1 MRVSTTILLIIA
13 SLALLAAILLTERFL
28 PSTEDAK
35 QAKLYPLTL
44 LGDEIDGIELD
55 VEGVKTILVRQG
67 GVWRITEPQAD
78 RADPD
83 QVALLLKGLKE
94 TTWIEVIKQGEIDK
108 SAWRKT
114 GLEKPTTS
122 LKLLATGRTVAE
134 AWIGSAGALEGT
146 TYMTTSTKAG
156 EKVHR
161 LARCDASP
169 LLRNQPNAWRD
180 SKLVRFKPERVLKF
194 SLGNAGSII
203 EMARTPPEGRW
214 AMVKPFQTYGKDEAV
229 ENLLST
235 VLNLKVDT
243 VTESDPLSALPG
255 DLPTGDQIEMTLEL
269 AGEKTPLKITIQ
281 KPLPDAKTTT
291 ARISDRSSVFTATSD
306 SLADLMSQPNDLRD
320 DKLARIKEKDLEEI
334 VIESISHPDVILK
347 RQNDSWYLLRHGKLE
362 PANGNRL
369 EIMLEALTTHRI
381 REFSSDSA
389 SDLVSYGLTRPFLS
403 LVWKK
408 TDKSQEKLN
417 FGQDGEGGVFANL
430 EKQSFVYRVAA
441 GVLAAFPTDPVKWKG
456 LHPLRFTLFALRRI
470 SLQGGTSPSVD
481 LDFNQD
487 SAQWSGSI
495 AGQDITAM
503 IDRAKADKLAAA
515 MANFQVQDWAT
526 DRTEAVKALATPALS
541 FVVTL
546 GVPGEPAAPLTQRT
560 VRLSPTQAG
569 ADTAIYYGQLD
580 GDPDVF
586 FVTREYLR
594 ELMAP
599 VLKKAP

>member
-13 SLALLAAILLTERFL
+13 SLALLAAILLTERFV
-28 PSTEDAK
+28 PSTAEAER
-35 QAKLYPLTL
+35 AKLYPLTL

-55 VEGVKTILVRQG
+55 VEGVKTLLARQG
-67 GVWRITEPQAD
+67 GVWRMTEPQAD

-83 QVALLLKGLKE
+83 LVASLLKGLKE
-94 TTWIEVIKQGEIDK
+94 TTWIEVIKPGEIDK

-122 LKLLATGRTVAE
+122 LKLFAIGKIVAE
-134 AWIGSAGALEGT
+134 AWVGSAGALEGT
-146 TYMTTSTKAG
+146 TYMTTATKGG

-161 LARCDASP
+161 LARCEVAP
-169 LLRNQPNAWRD
+169 LLRNQSNAWRD
-180 SKLVRFKPERVLKF
+180 SKLVRFKPERVLKI
-194 SLGNAGSII
+194 SLSNSGSII

-214 AMVKPFQTYGKDEAV
+214 AMIKPFQTHGKDEAI

-235 VLNLKVDT
+235 ILNLKVDT
-243 VTESDPLSALPG
+243 VTETDPLSTLPG
-255 DLPTGDQIEMTLEL
+255 DLATGDQIEITLEV
-269 AGEKTPLKITIQ
+269 AGEAAPLKISIQ
-281 KPLPDAKTTT
+281 KPLPEAKSTI
-291 ARISDRSSVFTATSD
+291 ARISDRSSIFTATSD
-306 SLADLMSQPNDLRD
+306 SLSDLMSQPNDL
-320 DKLARIKEKDLEEI
+320 ARVKEKDLDEI
-334 VIESISHPDVILK
+334 VIESISHPDVVLK
-347 RQNDSWYLLRHGKLE
+347 RQNDSWYLMRHGKLE

-389 SDLVSYGLTRPFLS
+389 SDLASYGLTRPFLS
-403 LVWKK
+403 LIWKK

-417 FGQDGEGGVFANL
+417 FGQSGDGGVFANL

-481 LDFNQD
+481 LDFNQET
-487 SAQWSGSI
+487 AQWSGSI

-503 IDRAKADKLAAA
+503 IDRAKADKLASA

-526 DRTEAVKALATPALS
+526 DRTEAVKALAAPALS

-546 GVPGEPAAPLTQRT
+546 GVPGEPSAPLTQRT
-560 VRLSPTQAG
+560 VRLSPTQPG